1 VTRIALITLALLF
14 AAPTVTEA
22 GKIPQPTP
30 PQRSKRPLPALTCPT
45 KGEPATTNGS
55 DMPGK
60 P

>member
-1 VTRIALITLALLF
+1 MTRIILLTLALLF

-30 PQRSKRPLPALTCPT
+30 QRPNRPLPAPTCPT
-45 KGEPATTNGS
+45 KGEPAPTNGS
-55 DMPGK
+55 DMPSK